1 MRGHVMRNCR
11 GQYYRGIVPAALLA
25 AFCAFSATAQTP
37 GAFAGKTVTMY
48 IGFGPG
54 GGYDLWARVVARH
67 IGAHLPGNPTVN
79 AQNLEGAGSY
89 RAANFIYNVAPKD
102 GTAMALIA
110 RDAVLGPLT
119 GAPGAQFDATKFSW
133 LGTPAIE
140 TNVCIAY
147 HTSAVK
153 TVHDLTAKG
162 AGRRR
167 QRARHRHAFLSDR
180 AQQLSSA

>member
-11 GQYYRGIVPAALLA
+11 ARNCLAISPAVLLA
-25 AFCAFSATAQTP
+25 AFLALSATAQTT

-102 GTAMALIA
+102 GTAMALI
-110 RDAVLGPLT
+110 VLQIPNDYL
-119 GAPGAQFDATKFSW
+119 PIF
-133 LGTPAIE
+133 
-140 TNVCIAY
+140 
-147 HTSAVK
+147 
-153 TVHDLTAKG
+153 
-162 AGRRR
+162 
-167 QRARHRHAFLSDR
+167 QR
-180 AQQLSSA
+180 